1 MYKSTKTQ
9 RPEKSVEKVLSQ
21 GAKVILGFKKSE
33 NREKANMKPVEATR
47 IWKNISNLF
56 VVEVFD

>member
-1 MYKSTKTQ
+1 
-9 RPEKSVEKVLSQ
+9 
-21 GAKVILGFKKSE
+21 LGFKKSE